1 MEHGRPS
8 GRQDKDGSNSN
19 ECDDGQRH
27 LAGRE
32 KTVNGKAPNQYTWNV
47 SCLNTGG
54 NGIGMI

>member
-1 MEHGRPS
+1 MVD
-8 GRQDKDGSNSN
+8 RQEDRIKMGPIQMSVMTVNDTS
-19 ECDDGQRH
+19 
-27 LAGRE
+27 GRE